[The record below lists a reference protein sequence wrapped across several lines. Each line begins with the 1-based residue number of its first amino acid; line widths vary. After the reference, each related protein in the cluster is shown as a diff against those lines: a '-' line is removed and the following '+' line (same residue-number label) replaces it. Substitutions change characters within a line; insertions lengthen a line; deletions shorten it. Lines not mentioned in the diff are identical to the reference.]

1 MSTRHG
7 SRGSNEQ
14 QTRIR
19 VLVGSP
25 WDIEIQIEQ
34 GSDGPKAKENP
45 NVELP
50 EKNRRGLTKV
60 VFWMSARDILK
71 ALFEFFK
78 ELGGG

>member
-7 SRGSNEQ
+7 SGDSNDQ

-25 WDIEIQIEQ
+25 WDIEIRVEQ
-34 GSDGPKAKENP
+34 GSDGPEAKENP

-50 EKNRRGLTKV
+50 EENRRGLTKA
-60 VFWMSARDILK
+60 VFWMSARDILR
-71 ALFEFFK
+71 ALFDFFK